1 MAFTQALIAKPA
13 GTGQVTFRQDGT
25 STGGLWDKFP
35 AVGDPVLPE
44 LKPVND
50 MQTGQ

>member
-1 MAFTQALIAKPA
+1 MTLTSLFNF
-13 GTGQVTFRQDGT
+13 GTGHGTFRQDGT

-35 AVGDPVLPE
+35 AAGDPVLPG